1 MSKKKK
7 VGDPLP
13 APEWSVLVDA
23 QTVTSN
29 AQKLRIAAS
38 EDERKALARR
48 LGLMTISSLSADLTL
63 HRERGNIIHVNGL
76 MKANVTQLCVMT
88 QDPVQ
93 TQIEETF
100 EGWYADQERIVML
113 AKARHDRLGRLTDS
127 EVPILDESEDPEPL
141 VNGMIDIGELVVQN
155 LSLTLDQ
162 FPRRRGLDDQED
174 GKEISVAGQEG
185 EVLRRNPFE
194 ALKNWKKAKS
204 EPEQ

>member
-7 VGDPLP
+7 GVNPLP
-13 APEWSVLVDA
+13 EPEWSVLVDA

-29 AQKLRIAAS
+29 PQKLRIAAT
-38 EDERKALARR
+38 EAERKALAQR
-48 LGLMTISSLSADLTL
+48 LDLAVISSLSADVTL

-76 MKANVTQLCVMT
+76 MKANITQHCVMT
-88 QDPVQ
+88 MDPVQ

-113 AKARHDRLGRLTDS
+113 AKARHDRLGRLVDS

-155 LSLTLDQ
+155 LSLALDQ
-162 FPRRRGLDDQED
+162 FPRRRGLEEQEPVEVVV
-174 GKEISVAGQEG
+174 GPQEG
-185 EVLRRNPFE
+185 EALRRNPFE
-194 ALKNWKKAKS
+194 ALKHWKRAKS
-204 EPEQ
+204 ESEQ